1 MNKDNFGYGGFWL
14 TVNRECNNRC
24 QWCYAQGTNFSRH
37 NMNFQLAGQ
46 ILSIMSELK
55 IMDGIIIG
63 GEPTL
68 YKELLE
74 LVKLMSKL
82 GMNSALV
89 TNGILLSDLDF
100 LKKLLDAGL
109 TSVTISLK
117 ADNPEN
123 YRLLTGNRNFSKV
136 LKALENVSKLGVRG
150 GVSITLVKP
159 LAKILDKVAQVAVDY
174 GAPSLMID
182 IGSPA
187 IINGEINSDFLLN
200 PREAADCIVDHYPK
214 IGSLNSKVTFEISLP
229 FCLFPVGFIPML
241 IEKSQ
246 LISGCHLVRRE
257 GLIFDPDGNLIP
269 CNIFTEYPLGKI
281 NSDFRDAQSLREF
294 LRGKE
299 VKGFYETASRLPS
312 ELCQNCAEW
321 RFCCGGCI
329 MRWLAFN
336 PSDYIAKKGGD

>member
-1 MNKDNFGYGGFWL
+1 MENKSFGYGGFWL

-37 NMNFQLAGQ
+37 NMDFHLARQ

-55 IMDGIIIG
+55 ISDGIIIG

-68 YKELLE
+68 YKDLIELIK
-74 LVKLMSKL
+74 VMSEH
-82 GMNSALV
+82 GMKSALV
-89 TNGILLSDLDF
+89 TNGILLSDLEF
-100 LKKLLDAGL
+100 LKKLLDVGL
-109 TSVTISLK
+109 TSITISLK
-117 ADNPEN
+117 ADNSEN
-123 YRLLTGNRNFSKV
+123 YRLLTGNNNFPKV

-159 LAKILDKVAQVAVDY
+159 LAVILSMVAQVAVDY
-174 GAPSLMID
+174 GASSLMID

-200 PREAADCIVDHYPK
+200 PREAAACIVDHYPK
-214 IGSLNSKVTFEISLP
+214 IESLNSKVTFELSLP
-229 FCLFPVGFIPML
+229 FCLFPKGFIPML
-241 IEKSQ
+241 IEKNQ
-246 LISGCHLVRRE
+246 LISGCHLVRRD

-281 NSDFRDAQSLREF
+281 NSDFRDALSLRKF
-294 LRGKE
+294 LRGE
-299 VKGFYETASRLPS
+299 DIKGFYETASRLPS
-312 ELCQNCAEW
+312 EQCQDCADW

-329 MRWLAFN
+329 MRWMAFN
-336 PSDYIAKKGGD
+336 PSDYIVKKGR